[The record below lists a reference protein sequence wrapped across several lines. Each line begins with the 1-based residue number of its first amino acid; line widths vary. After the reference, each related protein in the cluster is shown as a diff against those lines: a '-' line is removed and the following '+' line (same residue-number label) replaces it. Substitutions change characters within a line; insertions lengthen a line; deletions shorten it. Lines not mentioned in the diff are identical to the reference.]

1 MSVSFIEKK
10 IVKMLEEQGV
20 KYELLEHEPV
30 YTSEQAA
37 DVRGVPLKTGVKA
50 LVCRTSEDKFIL
62 VLVRADKRADLD
74 RVAKL
79 EGAKNVSLASPEEVL
94 KHTGCE
100 IGSVPPFGHPR
111 PLKTYLDREILEEDE
126 VNFNIGEHTRSIR
139 MRAKDLPRVM
149 EPVLF

>member
-1 MSVSFIEKK
+1 MSFIEKK

-20 KYELLEHEPV
+20 KYEILEHEPV

-37 DVRGVPLKTGVKA
+37 EVRGVSLRTGVKA
-50 LVCRTSEDKFIL
+50 LVCKTAEGKIIL

-79 EGAKNVSLASPEEVL
+79 EGAKKVSLASPEEVL
-94 KHTGCE
+94 KHSGCE
-100 IGSVPPFGHPR
+100 IGSVPPFGHPK
-111 PLKTYLDREILEEDE
+111 PLKTYLDREILKEDE
-126 VNFNIGEHTRSIR
+126 VNFNIGEHTKSIR
-139 MRAKDLPRVM
+139 MRAGDLLKVM